1 MIRDLKEPRLQG
13 VLTTLEIIGGKW
25 KTLILF
31 ILLID
36 GTQRFGELMRLIPDV
51 SRGTLAKQLREL
63 EEARL
68 IDRILYPEVPPRVE
82 YRLSD
87 HGQSIVS
94 VLDAM
99 CGWGRQHD
107 AYIRSLKKVSGLA
120 VSPQADHIESC
131 DNTDRLQP

>member
-36 GTQRFGELMRLIPDV
+36 GTRRFGELMRLIPDV

-82 YRLSD
+82 YRLSG

-107 AYIRSLKKVSGLA
+107 EYIQSLEKVNDLA
-120 VSPQADHIESC
+120 TFPKANPLDSC
-131 DNTDRLQP
+131 DNITD

>member
-1 MIRDLKEPRLQG
+1 MIRDLQEPRLQG
-13 VLTTLEIIGGKW
+13 VLTTLEMIGGKW

-68 IDRILYPEVPPRVE
+68 IDRIFYPEVPPRVE

-87 HGQSIVS
+87 HGHSIVS

-99 CGWGRQHD
+99 CGWGRQHT
-107 AYIRSLKKVSGLA
+107 AYMRSLKKES
-120 VSPQADHIESC
+120 SPNASFQGGHTEDS
-131 DNTDRLQP
+131 DNTNGAQP

>member
-1 MIRDLKEPRLQG
+1 MIRDLQEPRLQG
-13 VLTTLEIIGGKW
+13 VLTTLEMIGGKW

-68 IDRILYPEVPPRVE
+68 IDRIFYPEVPPRVE

-99 CGWGRQHD
+99 CG
-107 AYIRSLKKVSGLA
+107 YLRSLKKESGPNA
-120 VSPQADHIESC
+120 SFQGGHTEDS
-131 DNTDRLQP
+131 DNTNGAQP